1 MFKFSRR
8 PRAYLAAPLFN
19 EMERDFN
26 RKVESLISP
35 FIDVFLPQRDGGLL
49 ATLIKNGTPLKLA
62 KQYVF
67 KKDIDAI
74 ANSDIIIAVLDG
86 RTIDEGVAFEL
97 GYGHALGK
105 ICIGLKTDD
114 RTLQTSGDNPMI
126 TESCQKI
133 VTSESELLDSIR
145 LPFEFF
151 LSTGRNE

>member
-1 MFKFSRR
+1 MFEFKVERR

-19 EMERDFN
+19 DMERRFN
-26 RKVESLISP
+26 IDIESSIAP

-49 ATLIKNGTPLKLA
+49 TKLVAGGMSLKSA

-74 ANSDIIIAVLDG
+74 ANADIIIAVLDG

-97 GYGHALGK
+97 GYGYALGK

-114 RTLQTSGDNPMI
+114 RTLLANGDNPMI
-126 TESCQKI
+126 TESCHLI
-133 VTSESELLDSIR
+133 LTSINGLIESVR
-145 LPFEFF
+145 LPSGVFS
-151 LSTGRNE
+151 L